1 MAAINEVV
9 TRTVVEVGGLK
20 VNRTIGVRVVQ
31 TQNTHGVNDLHT
43 MVRALFLT
51 ALLAGLT
58 QVYGQ
63 CGQDYSAHVAQ
74 IRASSKALKSK
85 HVRLV
90 LAGSSTFRLW
100 ADAGSHFPEFS
111 VVNAGIGGSCFSD
124 LWEYRQQLLIETK
137 PDILALYEGDND
149 LAAGQSIEE
158 IVQNAEA
165 LIAWYRERTDA
176 GMPIVLV
183 APKPS
188 PSRIALAS
196 KYHALNDRLKAV
208 CSVNNVGFVD
218 TWPAL
223 CTPEGVPNPAYFK
236 ADQLH
241 LNDLGNA
248 ALAKAMKAEIDR
260 VYADYSL
267 NTKHQQLQKRVRRS
281 GAALI
286 TTHTLMAA
294 HGAVIFRK
302 PYTWQGLDAAV
313 WVAVHTP
320 GVLATEVIYWLRRNR
335 LRRFNAN

>member
-1 MAAINEVV
+1 ML
-9 TRTVVEVGGLK
+9 RTF
-20 VNRTIGVRVVQ
+20 I
-31 TQNTHGVNDLHT
+31 
-43 MVRALFLT
+43 
-51 ALLAGLT
+51 LLLIFAGLPRLNA
-58 QVYGQ
+58 Q
-63 CGQDYSAHVAQ
+63 CGQDYRKQVEQ
-74 IRASSKALKSK
+74 ILTSSKALKSK
-85 HVRLV
+85 QARLV
-90 LAGSSTFRLW
+90 LAGSSTFRFW
-100 ADAGSHFPEFS
+100 ADAGSQFPEFS

-137 PDILALYEGDND
+137 PDILAIYEGDND
-149 LAAGQSIEE
+149 LAAGLGSDE
-158 IVQNAEA
+158 IVLKAEA
-165 LIAWYRERTDA
+165 LIAWFQEATNF
-176 GMPIVLV
+176 GVPIVLV

-188 PSRIALAS
+188 PRRIALAAE
-196 KYHALNDRLKAV
+196 YHALNDRLKAI

-218 TWPAL
+218 SWPAL

-248 ALAKAMKAEIDR
+248 ALAKAMKTEIDR

-267 NTKHQQLQKRVRRS
+267 NTKRRQLQKRVRRS

-320 GVLATEVIYWLRRNR
+320 GVVATEVIYWLRRNR
-335 LRRFNAN
+335 LRRLTRIKRDKLARSAFTPTQA

>member
-1 MAAINEVV
+1 MRLLNADWQDAVKRIPPMAAINEVV

-85 HVRLV
+85 QARLV

-158 IVQNAEA
+158 IVQNAEV

-218 TWPAL
+218 TWPA
-223 CTPEGVPNPAYFK
+223 
-236 ADQLH
+236 
-241 LNDLGNA
+241 
-248 ALAKAMKAEIDR
+248 
-260 VYADYSL
+260 
-267 NTKHQQLQKRVRRS
+267 
-281 GAALI
+281 
-286 TTHTLMAA
+286 
-294 HGAVIFRK
+294 
-302 PYTWQGLDAAV
+302 
-313 WVAVHTP
+313 
-320 GVLATEVIYWLRRNR
+320 
-335 LRRFNAN
+335 